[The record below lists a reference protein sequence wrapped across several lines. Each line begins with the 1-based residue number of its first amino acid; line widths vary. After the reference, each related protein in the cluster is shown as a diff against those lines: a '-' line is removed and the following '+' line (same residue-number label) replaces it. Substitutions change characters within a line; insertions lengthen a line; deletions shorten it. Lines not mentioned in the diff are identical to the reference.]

1 MWYRPCSTRPRRGG
15 PRRAGAMRN
24 ESSAL
29 LCATRTVTALSGD
42 TRYPVERVTP
52 PCDARSSD
60 GTGPSVGIPK
70 VGASDGDLVRRVLA
84 GDPDAYAALVARYRD
99 RLGRY
104 AVHMLGDRQDAEEA
118 LQDAF
123 VRAHRSLARRSEE
136 RRVGKGCR

>member
-15 PRRAGAMRN
+15 PRRAGAMLN
-24 ESSAL
+24 ESSTL

-60 GTGPSVGIPK
+60 GTAPSVGIPK
-70 VGASDGDLVRRVLA
+70 EGASDGDLVCRVLA
-84 GDPDAYAALVARYRD
+84 GDTDAYAAPVARYHD

-104 AVHMLGDRQDAEEA
+104 AIHTLRDRQYAAE
-118 LQDAF
+118 
-123 VRAHRSLARRSEE
+123 ARRGPFGGARPSF
-136 RRVGKGCR
+136 